1 MKTKNESLIKENKL
15 LKDEIDKLR
24 ITNNKLNDNIE
35 EINDEEIIKLKKLN
49 KKYRKTIIELTTGQS
64 ESESSSDDE

>member
-15 LKDEIDKLR
+15 LKDAINKLR
-24 ITNNKLNDNIE
+24 ITNNNLNDNIE